1 MAECQGVSACPAV
14 DRKCPGAIHLSLQ
27 ELSSVFQSL
36 FGCDPRGL
44 GSAWILLSKCIGERP
59 PLADN
64 AQQTTYSMPY
74 PTSLSGQ
81 CSIKN
86 RYFTT
91 HQRCPVTAPQLC
103 CKAKSLIVR
112 RLAEELNASLSAG
125 IDPGIIAERVANAG
139 GAADVQD
146 TSPPLSISLYPAPA
160 TCPGPSR
167 T

>member
-1 MAECQGVSACPAV
+1 MVTS
-14 DRKCPGAIHLSLQ
+14 LSGLLVLKKLLLDGRMSRCVRWSRCGQ
-27 ELSSVFQSL
+27 KM
-36 FGCDPRGL
+36 PRGNL
-44 GSAWILLSKCIGERP
+44 FDHCKSSAQCSSHFSVVTREVRFRLDFAERVHRREASSRRQ

-112 RLAEELNASLSAG
+112 RLAEELNASLS
-125 IDPGIIAERVANAG
+125 RN
-139 GAADVQD
+139 
-146 TSPPLSISLYPAPA
+146 
-160 TCPGPSR
+160 
-167 T
+167 